1 VDHNW
6 TIISAVLSHSSG
18 RDIHRFP
25 RPKTDAGNQIST
37 DLQTAHG
44 YPMRTVLRQRVSY
57 PPRRSSHAF
66 VIFATTCSVKSA
78 VVTPVHAIPAHGS
91 PILNHTRRLFHV
103 DNTSEQAQRSSEFRI
118 NKPDDLVE
126 KILECGMG
134 VREVTRAVLPSSIV
148 EQKAA
153 LLLVFLRWRNS
164 LRANASSVVAA

>member
-1 VDHNW
+1 
-6 TIISAVLSHSSG
+6 
-18 RDIHRFP
+18 
-25 RPKTDAGNQIST
+25 
-37 DLQTAHG
+37 
-44 YPMRTVLRQRVSY
+44 
-57 PPRRSSHAF
+57 
-66 VIFATTCSVKSA
+66 
-78 VVTPVHAIPAHGS
+78 
-91 PILNHTRRLFHV
+91 V